1 VKGVKLATCCCAAL
15 APLTGGEAALGA
27 TGTPAPAIDAVASAR
42 AHGRSRTLASPKLHT
57 YSAHALVLVFV
68 EASGSGPGE
77 RVSRVSGDGLRFSP
91 VARSDSGGSAAE
103 VWQAHATRRFE
114 GPIVAALHTAAY
126 PASITVVA
134 FSGPSPY
141 VNAHAVSQGHASAP
155 GMKLDPAAG
164 SLLWAVGRGEGQRA
178 GISPVAGQRLVFE
191 SLGRRGHTGGWVQ
204 VTTPTSSPTVRV
216 ADRSRSRN
224 WGLAAV
230 DVAIPAASGAGAG
243 RSAKAVAAGSSEPGC
258 TPSSGFEVGVED
270 DPVFLGQ
277 QPAMTPTEGFEL
289 GARVFDAHLLRLNVI
304 WGEVKLYGWA
314 PYDRAVQMA
323 RERCW
328 TVQMTIMPTPAYAE
342 TYLNSELSA
351 SNLNLGLLASFTT
364 EIATRYGSQ
373 VGRFSIGNEPNEG
386 KFLGHVGSLEEDM
399 AAYDQ
404 MYMVGYNAVRAVDPG
419 AQVIAGELAGN
430 HLIEWLENVDKLPS
444 NGIAIHPY
452 GLPHQIAQ
460 FASIIYPI
468 PLLVSE
474 DGVQASDPNQIEDD
488 LKREQWARE
497 AGATEFVFYQLSR
510 ADVNEGSWDT
520 GIQ

>member
-1 VKGVKLATCCCAAL
+1 VKAVKLATCCCAAL
-15 APLTGGEAALGA
+15 ALLAGGPAALGA
-27 TGTPAPAIDAVASAR
+27 TRPPAPAIDAVVSAR
-42 AHGRSRTLASPKLHT
+42 AHGRTRTLASPKLHT
-57 YSAHALVLVFV
+57 FSAHALVLAFV
-68 EASGSGPGE
+68 EASGSGARE
-77 RVSRVSGDGLRFSP
+77 RVAHVSGDGLRFSP
-91 VARSDSGGSAAE
+91 VARSDSGGSVAE
-103 VWQAHATRRFE
+103 VWQAHATRRFA
-114 GPIVAALHTAAY
+114 GPIVVALHAAAY

-141 VNAHAVSQGHASAP
+141 VEAHAASHGHASAP
-155 GMKLDPAAG
+155 GMKLHPATA

-204 VTTPTSSPTVRV
+204 VTTPTSSRTVRV
-216 ADRSRSRN
+216 ADRTRSRN

-230 DVAIPAASGAGAG
+230 DVAIPAASDAAAG
-243 RSAKAVAAGSSEPGC
+243 RSATGAATGIEPGC

-289 GARVFDAHLLRLNVI
+289 GARVFGAHLLRLNVI
-304 WGEVKLYGWA
+304 WGEVKQYGWA

-351 SNLNLGLLASFTT
+351 ANLNLGLLASFTT
-364 EIATRYGSQ
+364 EIATRYASE
-373 VGRFSIGNEPNEG
+373 VERFSIGNEPNEG

-404 MYMVGYNAVRAVDPG
+404 MYMVGYNAVRAVDPS

-430 HLIEWLENVDKLPS
+430 HLIEWLENVDRLPS

-460 FASIIYPI
+460 FASIVYPV

-510 ADVNEGSWDT
+510 ADVNEGGWDT

>member
-1 VKGVKLATCCCAAL
+1 MKALKLATCCCAAL
-15 APLTGGEAALGA
+15 AALAGGSDALGA
-27 TGTPAPAIDAVASAR
+27 TRTPAPAIDAVANVR
-42 AHGRSRTLASPKLHT
+42 AHGRTRTLASPKLRT
-57 YSAHALVLVFV
+57 FSAHALVLVFIDAS
-68 EASGSGPGE
+68 ASGARE
-77 RVSRVSGDGLRFSP
+77 RVSGVSGDELRFSP
-91 VARSDSGGSAAE
+91 VARSDSGGSVAE
-103 VWQAHATRRFE
+103 VWQAHASRRFE
-114 GPIVAALHTAAY
+114 GPIVVALHAAAY
-126 PASITVVA
+126 PASVTVVA

-141 VNAHAVSQGHASAP
+141 VETHAASQGRAST
-155 GMKLDPAAG
+155 PAVRLTPSAG

-178 GISPVAGQRLVFE
+178 GISPVTGQHVVFE

-204 VTTPTSSPTVRV
+204 VSTPTSSRAVRV
-216 ADRSRSRN
+216 ADRSWSRN

-230 DVAIPAASGAGAG
+230 DVAIPRASGGGA
-243 RSAKAVAAGSSEPGC
+243 RSAKAATAGSEPGC
-258 TPSSGFEVGVED
+258 APSSGFEVGVED

-289 GARVFDAHLLRLNVI
+289 GARVFNAHLLRLNVI

-314 PYDRAVQMA
+314 PYDRALQMA

-342 TYLNSELSA
+342 PYLNSELSA
-351 SNLNLGLLASFTT
+351 SNLNLGLLASFTS

-373 VGRFSIGNEPNEG
+373 VERFSIGNEPNEG
-386 KFLGHVGSLEEDM
+386 KFLGHVGDLEEDM

-404 MYMVGYNAVRAVDPG
+404 MYMVGYNAVKAVDPG

-430 HLIEWLENVDKLPS
+430 HLIEWLENVDQLPS

-452 GLPHQIAQ
+452 GLPHQIGQ
-460 FASIIYPI
+460 FASIIFPV

-497 AGATEFVFYQLSR
+497 AGATEFIFYQLSR
-510 ADVNEGSWDT
+510 ADVSEGGWDT